1 MMAVAAFVV
10 CGVTAFYTHR
20 AADGR
25 TSGERAA
32 YVIGEKLGEQAPPGA
47 KFPTD
52 AELNMMAQK
61 LFQAAR
67 IRPTA
72 ELELAFENGYTDG
85 FKKTHHRE

>member
-1 MMAVAAFVV
+1 MMAVAVFVV
-10 CGVTAFYTHR
+10 CGVTVFYTHR

-32 YVIGEKLGEQAPPGA
+32 YVIGEKLRRRGA